1 MDLTKMLGLDKAVNL
16 KAIEQ
21 QALDAKK
28 KQEEMLQELRDIN
41 KRLEAIIGLLGNLPP
56 RKPD

>member
-1 MDLTKMLGLDKAVNL
+1 MLGLDKAVNL